1 MSFFSNTCDTLHP
14 LLDSYSYYGS
24 VIFHICCIYRCVASE
39 SVVVLELFS
48 VETLTAVYFCNVTL
62 QRQGLLRVLFVL
74 ELKVAASSLLH
85 FDELTI

>member
-1 MSFFSNTCDTLHP
+1 
-14 LLDSYSYYGS
+14 
-24 VIFHICCIYRCVASE
+24 VIFHICCIYRWVAFE
-39 SVVVLELFS
+39 PVVVLELFS
-48 VETLTAVYFCNVTL
+48 VETLTAVYFYNVTL